1 MIVGMANDPLNDR
14 AQHLLKVLVERYI
27 RDGAPVGSRGL
38 ARDSGLELSSAS
50 VRNVMADLED
60 HGFVTS
66 PHTSAGRVPT
76 VKGYRFFVDMLLT
89 VKPLRNRELEQ
100 LRRQIEQPVTDP
112 KALLA
117 TASAAVSGLTQM
129 AGVVSVPRR
138 EHAALKHIEFLP
150 MSDQRV
156 LVVLVFSDSEV
167 QNRIIPVDRAYR
179 PGELQEASNFLN
191 SQLSGKTLQQIRE
204 NLISELKNT
213 QQTMNALMQQAVT
226 LAEDALSIPEAADED
241 MLVAGQTNLM
251 NFSDLSDVSKLRG
264 LFEAFDSKR
273 DLLHLLDRCAA
284 SDGVQIFIGEESGY
298 KVLDECSVV
307 TAPYEVDDHV
317 IGVLGVIGP
326 TRMAYERVIPIVN
339 ITARLLSAALN
350 STR

>member
-1 MIVGMANDPLNDR
+1 MIAAMATDPLNDR
-14 AQHLLKVLVERYI
+14 AQHLLKILVERYI
-27 RDGAPVGSRGL
+27 RDGAPVGSRVL
-38 ARDSGLELSSAS
+38 ARDSGLDLSSAS

-112 KALLA
+112 KALLQ

-179 PGELQEASNFLN
+179 PAELQEASNFLN
-191 SQLSGKTLQQIRE
+191 SQLVGNTLQQIRAS
-204 NLISELKNT
+204 LIAELKRT
-213 QQTMNALMQQAVT
+213 QQRMTGLMQQAVA
-226 LAEDALSIPEAADED
+226 LAEDALAVPEAVDDD

-251 NFSDLSDVSKLRG
+251 NFSDLSDVAKLRG
-264 LFEAFDSKR
+264 LFDAFNSKR

-307 TAPYEVDDHV
+307 TAPYEVDDRV

-350 STR
+350 SSR

>member
-1 MIVGMANDPLNDR
+1 MAQEPLNER

-27 RDGAPVGSRGL
+27 RDGQPVGSRIL
-38 ARDSGLELSSAS
+38 ARDSGLDLSSAS

-89 VKPLRNRELEQ
+89 VKPLRHRDLDELK
-100 LRRQIEQPVTDP
+100 RQIDQPIADP
-112 KALLA
+112 KALLQS
-117 TASAAVSGLTQM
+117 ASNAVSGLTRM

-138 EHAALKHIEFLP
+138 DHAAIQHLEFLP
-150 MSDQRV
+150 LSDQRV
-156 LVVLVFSDSEV
+156 LVVMVFSDAEV
-167 QNRIIPVDRAYR
+167 QNRIVRVERAFSAS
-179 PGELQEASNFLN
+179 ELQQASNFLN
-191 SQLSGKTLQQIRE
+191 SQLAGRPLGEVRAKL
-204 NLISELKNT
+204 LSELKAD
-213 QQTMNALMQQAVT
+213 QQSMNRLMQQAIA
-226 LAEDALSIPEAADED
+226 LAENALAAPDQAEED
-241 MLVAGQTNLM
+241 VFVAGQTNLM
-251 NFSDLSDVSKLRG
+251 AFADLGDVNKLRG
-264 LFEAFDSKR
+264 LFEAFNTKR

-284 SDGVQIFIGEESGY
+284 ADGVQIFIGEESGY
-298 KVLDECSVV
+298 RVLDECSVV
-307 TAPYEVDDHV
+307 TAPYEVDDRV

-350 STR
+350 SSR

>member
-1 MIVGMANDPLNDR
+1 MIAAMATDPLNDR
-14 AQHLLKVLVERYI
+14 AQHLLKILVERYI
-27 RDGAPVGSRGL
+27 RDGAPVGSRVL
-38 ARDSGLELSSAS
+38 ARDSGLDLSSAS

-112 KALLA
+112 KALLQ

-179 PGELQEASNFLN
+179 PAELQEASNFLN
-191 SQLSGKTLQQIRE
+191 SQLVGNTLQQIRAS
-204 NLISELKNT
+204 LIAELKRT
-213 QQTMNALMQQAVT
+213 QQRMTGLMQQAVA
-226 LAEDALSIPEAADED
+226 LAEDALAVPEAVDDD

-251 NFSDLSDVSKLRG
+251 NFSDLSDVAKLRG
-264 LFEAFDSKR
+264 LFDAFNTKR

-284 SDGVQIFIGEESGY
+284 SDGVQIFIVEESGY

-307 TAPYEVDDHV
+307 TAPYEVDDRV

-350 STR
+350 SSR

>member
-1 MIVGMANDPLNDR
+1 MIAAMANDPLNDR
-14 AQHLLKVLVERYI
+14 AQHLLKILVERYI
-27 RDGAPVGSRGL
+27 RDGAPVGSRVL
-38 ARDSGLELSSAS
+38 ARDSGLDLSSAS

-179 PGELQEASNFLN
+179 PAELQEASNFLN
-191 SQLSGKTLQQIRE
+191 SQLVGNTLQQIRAS
-204 NLISELKNT
+204 LIAELKRT
-213 QQTMNALMQQAVT
+213 QQRMTGLMQQAVA
-226 LAEDALSIPEAADED
+226 LAEDALAVPEAVDDD

-251 NFSDLSDVSKLRG
+251 NFSDLSDVAKLRG
-264 LFEAFDSKR
+264 LFDAFNSKR

-307 TAPYEVDDHV
+307 TAPYAVDDQV
-317 IGVLGVIGP
+317 IGVLGVVGP

-350 STR
+350 SSR

>member
-1 MIVGMANDPLNDR
+1 MMDAMAQDPLNDR

-27 RDGAPVGSRGL
+27 RDGQPVGSRVL
-38 ARDSGLELSSAS
+38 ARDSGLDLSSAS

-60 HGFVTS
+60 HGFVAS

-89 VKPLRNRELEQ
+89 VKPLRNRELDA

-112 KALLA
+112 KALLQ

-138 EHAALKHIEFLP
+138 DHAALQHIEFLP

-156 LVVLVFSDSEV
+156 LVVMVFSDSEV
-167 QNRIIPVDRAYR
+167 QNRIVRVDRAFR
-179 PGELQEASNFLN
+179 PAELQEASNFLN
-191 SQLSGKTLQQIRE
+191 SQLVGRGLHEVRAKL
-204 NLISELKNT
+204 LADLKST
-213 QQTMNALMQQAVT
+213 QRSMTQLMQQAVS
-226 LAEDALSIPEAADED
+226 LAEDALALPVDRDED

-251 NFSDLSDVSKLRG
+251 AFSELSDVAKLRN
-264 LFEAFDSKR
+264 LFDAFNTKR

-284 SDGVQIFIGEESGY
+284 AEGVQIFIGEESGF

-307 TAPYEVDDHV
+307 TAPYEVDDRV

>member
-1 MIVGMANDPLNDR
+1 MATDPLNDR
-14 AQHLLKVLVERYI
+14 AQHLLKILVERYI
-27 RDGAPVGSRGL
+27 RDGAPVGSRVL
-38 ARDSGLELSSAS
+38 ARDSGLDLSSAS

-60 HGFVTS
+60 HGFVAS

-112 KALLA
+112 KALLQ

-138 EHAALKHIEFLP
+138 EHASLKHIEFLP

-179 PGELQEASNFLN
+179 PAELQEASNFLN
-191 SQLSGKTLQQIRE
+191 SQLVGKTLQQIRAS
-204 NLISELKNT
+204 LIAELKRT
-213 QQTMNALMQQAVT
+213 QQTMTGLMQQAVA
-226 LAEDALSIPEAADED
+226 LAEDALAVPETDDDD

-251 NFSDLSDVSKLRG
+251 NFSDLSDVAKLRG
-264 LFEAFDSKR
+264 LFDAFNTKR

-307 TAPYEVDDHV
+307 TAPYEVDDRV

-350 STR
+350 SSR

>member
-1 MIVGMANDPLNDR
+1 MIVRMANDSINDR
-14 AQHLLKVLVERYI
+14 AQRLLKVLVERYI
-27 RDGAPVGSRGL
+27 RDGAPVGSRVL
-38 ARDSGLELSSAS
+38 ARDSGLDLSSAS

-100 LRRQIEQPVTDP
+100 LRRQIEQPMTDP
-112 KALLA
+112 KALLL

-129 AGVVSVPRR
+129 AGVISVPRR
-138 EHAALKHIEFLP
+138 DHAALQHLEFLP

-156 LVVLVFSDSEV
+156 LVVMVFADAEV
-167 QNRIIPVDRAYR
+167 QNRIIPVDRVYR
-179 PGELQEASNFLN
+179 PSELQEASNFLN
-191 SQLSGKTLQQIRE
+191 SQLVGKSLADIRAK
-204 NLISELKNT
+204 LITELRST
-213 QQTMNALMQQAVT
+213 QQSMNNLMQQAVAF
-226 LAEDALSIPEAADED
+226 AESAIAGPAQPDED

-251 NFSDLSDVSKLRG
+251 AFSELSDVSKLKG
-264 LFEAFDSKR
+264 LFDAFNTKR

-307 TAPYEVDDHV
+307 TAPYEVDDKV

>member
-1 MIVGMANDPLNDR
+1 MIAAMANDPLNDR
-14 AQHLLKVLVERYI
+14 AQHLLKILVERYI
-27 RDGAPVGSRGL
+27 RDGAPVGSRVL
-38 ARDSGLELSSAS
+38 ARDSGLDLSSAS

-179 PGELQEASNFLN
+179 PSELQEASNFLN
-191 SQLSGKTLQQIRE
+191 SQLAGTTLQQIRAS
-204 NLISELKNT
+204 LIAEMKRT
-213 QQTMNALMQQAVT
+213 QQTVAGLMQQAVA
-226 LAEDALSIPEAADED
+226 LAEDALAVPESADDD

-251 NFSDLSDVSKLRG
+251 NFSDLSDVAKLRR
-264 LFEAFDSKR
+264 LFDAFNTKR

-307 TAPYEVDDHV
+307 TAPYEVDDRV

-350 STR
+350 SSR